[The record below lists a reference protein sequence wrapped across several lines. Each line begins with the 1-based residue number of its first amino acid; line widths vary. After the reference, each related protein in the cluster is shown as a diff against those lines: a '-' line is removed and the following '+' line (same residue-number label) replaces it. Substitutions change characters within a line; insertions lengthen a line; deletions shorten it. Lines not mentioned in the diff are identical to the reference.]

1 MGRYTIHQKDRN
13 QDALVKWLEDRGCVY
28 EHIGKP
34 VDGLLCVPTRRGAVT
49 VPVEW
54 KMPRRALER
63 SQMAFIDKW
72 KAPVYVLRS
81 EVECAAMLAE
91 VQR

>member
-1 MGRYTIHQKDRN
+1 ME
-13 QDALVKWLEDRGCVY
+13 WLEDRGCVY

-34 VDGLLCVPTRRGAVT
+34 VDGLLCIPTKRGPVT

-54 KMPRRALER
+54 KMPKRALEP
-63 SQMAFIDKW
+63 SQKAFIEKW
-72 KAPVYVLRS
+72 KAPVYVIRT
-81 EVECAAMLAE
+81 EQEAAAMLAE